1 MCRLT
6 RTVRARIVL
15 RFMSIELT
23 RNFCIIAHIDHG
35 KTTLSDRL
43 LERTGTIHERDKQDQ
58 LLDSMDLERER
69 GITIKAHPVTMRYT
83 SAAGDVYR
91 LNLLD
96 TPGHVDFAYEVSR
109 SLAACEGALL
119 IVDAAQ
125 GVEAQTVANIHLA
138 HKQGLTIVPVINK
151 IDLPNADVPAVHK
164 QLEEILAIPAEE
176 ALEASAKMGIG
187 IEEILE
193 AVVHRIPPPQKP
205 PDETLRGLVFDSVF
219 DIYRGVVAYVRVFSG
234 RIEADQAVK
243 LINNDARYEIKEVGV
258 FTPKMLPQAKLEAGD
273 VGYFIANIKSTADIK
288 IGDTITDQRNPAR
301 EPLPGFLE
309 IHPMV
314 FSGIYPINTGDF
326 EHLKTAIGKLR
337 LNDSA
342 FVYQPESSVALG
354 FGFRCGFLGLLH
366 MEIIQERL
374 RREYNMDIIAT
385 SPSVIYEI
393 ETTRGET
400 VLVDNPAHLP
410 DPSVIEEIREP
421 IVKAYLLCPNESI
434 GDILQL
440 ILEKRGLMDHTESLD
455 TRRVMLHCELPL
467 NEILVDFNDKIK
479 SITRGYGSMDYEHAG
494 YRPAKLVKLDL
505 LVNGEPVDAF
515 STIVHKDRAEA
526 RGRQLAAKL
535 KEVIPRQLYQVAI
548 QAAIGGKI
556 IARESVSALRKNVTA
571 KCYGGDITRK
581 RKLLEKQKEG
591 KKRMKSIGKINI
603 PQEAFIQVLRAQ

>member
-1 MCRLT
+1 
-6 RTVRARIVL
+6 
-15 RFMSIELT
+15 MSIELT

-43 LERTGTIHERDKQDQ
+43 LERTGTIHDREKQDQ

-69 GITIKAHPVTMRYT
+69 GITIKAHPVAMRYT
-83 SAAGDVYR
+83 AKDGKEYA
-91 LNLLD
+91 LNLSD

-119 IVDAAQ
+119 IIDAAQ
-125 GVEAQTVANIHLA
+125 GVEAQTVANVHLA

-151 IDLPNADVPAVHK
+151 IDLPNADLPSVHR

-176 ALEASAKMGIG
+176 AIDCSAKMGIG

-193 AVVHRIPPPQKP
+193 AVVHRIPPPPKP
-205 PDETLRGLVFDSVF
+205 KDEILRALVFDSVF

-234 RIEADQAVK
+234 KVVADQQIKVMST
-243 LINNDARYEIKEVGV
+243 DTRYEVKEVGV
-258 FTPKMLPQAKLEAGD
+258 FTPKMNAQPKLNAGD
-273 VGYFIANIKSTADIK
+273 VGYIIANMKTTSELK
-288 IGDTITDQRNPAR
+288 IGDTITDVRHPAKD
-301 EPLPGFLE
+301 PLPGFQE

-314 FSGIYPINTGDF
+314 FSGIYPINTADF

-337 LNDSA
+337 MNDSA

-354 FGFRCGFLGLLH
+354 FGYRCGFLGLLH

-374 RREYNMDIIAT
+374 RREYDMDIIAT
-385 SPSVIYEI
+385 SPSVIYEVL
-393 ETTRGET
+393 TTRNEV

-421 IVKAYLLCPNESI
+421 IVRAYILCPNESI

-440 ILEKRGLMDHTESLD
+440 ILEKRGVMDHTESLD
-455 TRRVMLHCELPL
+455 TKRVMLHCELPL

-479 SITRGYGSMDYEHAG
+479 SISRGYASMDYEHAG
-494 YRPAKLVKLDL
+494 YRASNLVKLDL

-515 STIVHKDRAEA
+515 STIVHRERAES
-526 RGRQLAAKL
+526 RGRQLASKL
-535 KEVIPRQLYQVAI
+535 KEVIPSQLYQVAI

-556 IARESVSALRKNVTA
+556 VARETISALRKNVTA
-571 KCYGGDITRK
+571 KCYGGDISRK

-603 PQEAFIQVLRAQ
+603 PQEAFIQVLRSTQ

>member
-1 MCRLT
+1 GVERAVVSRRALGSIALQRPTQIDRLYT
-6 RTVRARIVL
+6 HPHTHPSMA
-15 RFMSIELT
+15 IEQT

-43 LERTGTIHERDKQDQ
+43 LERTGTIQERDRQDQ

-69 GITIKAHPVTMRYT
+69 GITIKAHPVTMNYRAK
-83 SAAGDVYR
+83 SGEMYR

-109 SLAACEGALL
+109 SLAAGEGALL

-125 GVEAQTVANIHLA
+125 GVEAQTVANVHLA

-151 IDLPNADVPAVHK
+151 IDLPNADVASVHR
-164 QLEEILAIPAEE
+164 QLEEILAIPSEE
-176 ALEASAKMGIG
+176 AIHASAKMGTG
-187 IEEILE
+187 IDEILE
-193 AVVHRIPPPQKP
+193 AIVHRIPAPEKP
-205 PDETLRGLVFDSVF
+205 KDATLRALVFDSVF
-219 DIYRGVVAYVRVFSG
+219 DVYRGVVGYVRVVSG
-234 RIEADQAVK
+234 TMEANHAIK
-243 LINNDARYEIKEVGV
+243 LMSNDSRYEIKEVGV
-258 FTPKMLPQAKLEAGD
+258 FTPKMFVQPQLTAGD

-301 EPLPGFLE
+301 EPLPGFQE

-374 RREYNMDIIAT
+374 RREYDMDIIAT

-410 DPSVIEEIREP
+410 DPSTIEEIREP
-421 IVKAYLLCPNESI
+421 IVKAYVLCPNENI

-440 ILEKRGLMDHTESLD
+440 ILEKRGLMDHTETLD
-455 TRRVMLHCELPL
+455 ARRVMLHCELPL

-479 SITRGYGSMDYEHAG
+479 SITRGYGSMDYEH
-494 YRPAKLVKLDL
+494 
-505 LVNGEPVDAF
+505 
-515 STIVHKDRAEA
+515 
-526 RGRQLAAKL
+526 
-535 KEVIPRQLYQVAI
+535 
-548 QAAIGGKI
+548 
-556 IARESVSALRKNVTA
+556 
-571 KCYGGDITRK
+571 
-581 RKLLEKQKEG
+581 
-591 KKRMKSIGKINI
+591 
-603 PQEAFIQVLRAQ
+603 

>member
-1 MCRLT
+1 
-6 RTVRARIVL
+6 
-15 RFMSIELT
+15 MSIELT

-43 LERTGTIHERDKQDQ
+43 LDRTGTIHERDKQDQ

-69 GITIKAHPVTMRYT
+69 GITIKAHPVAMRYT
-83 SAAGDVYR
+83 AKSGQEYR

-125 GVEAQTVANIHLA
+125 GVEAQTVANVHLA
-138 HKQGLTIVPVINK
+138 HKQGLTIIPVINK
-151 IDLPNADVPAVHK
+151 IDLPNADIPAVHK
-164 QLEEILAIPAEE
+164 
-176 ALEASAKMGIG
+176 
-187 IEEILE
+187 
-193 AVVHRIPPPQKP
+193 V
-205 PDETLRGLVFDSVF
+205 
-219 DIYRGVVAYVRVFSG
+219 
-234 RIEADQAVK
+234 
-243 LINNDARYEIKEVGV
+243 KEVGV
-258 FTPKMLPQAKLEAGD
+258 FTPKMFPQKRLQAGD

-288 IGDTITDQRNPAR
+288 IGDTVTDLRHPAK
-301 EPLPGFLE
+301 EPLPGFQE

-314 FSGIYPINTGDF
+314 FSGLYPINTGDF

-374 RREYNMDIIAT
+374 RREYDMDIIAT

-393 ETTRGET
+393 LTTRGET

-421 IVKAYLLCPNESI
+421 IVKAYVLCPNENI
-434 GDILQL
+434 GDLLQL

-455 TRRVMLHCELPL
+455 TKRVMLHCELPL

-494 YRPAKLVKLDL
+494 YRAAKLVKLDL

-515 STIVHKDRAEA
+515 STIVHRDRADS
-526 RGRQLAAKL
+526 RGRMLAAKL

>member
-1 MCRLT
+1 M
-6 RTVRARIVL
+6 AID
-15 RFMSIELT
+15 LT

-43 LERTGTIHERDKQDQ
+43 LERTGTIQERERQDQ
-58 LLDSMDLERER
+58 LLDSMELERER
-69 GITIKAHPVTMRYT
+69 GITIKAHPVAMRYT
-83 SAAGDVYR
+83 RKSGETYR

-96 TPGHVDFAYEVSR
+96 TPGHVDFSYEVSR

-119 IVDAAQ
+119 IIDAAQ
-125 GVEAQTVANIHLA
+125 GVEAQTVANVHLA
-138 HKQGLTIVPVINK
+138 HKQGLTIVPIINK
-151 IDLPNADVPAVHK
+151 IDLPNADVPSVLR

-176 ALEASAKMGIG
+176 AIQASAKLGSGID
-187 IEEILE
+187 EILE
-193 AVVHRIPPPQKP
+193 AIVKRIPPPQSP
-205 PDETLRGLVFDSVF
+205 PDETLRALVFDSVF
-219 DIYRGVVAYVRVFSG
+219 DVYRGVVGYVRVVSG
-234 RIEADQAVK
+234 TMETGRGIM
-243 LINNDARYEIKEVGV
+243 LMSNNARYEIKEVGV
-258 FTPKMLPQAKLEAGD
+258 FTPKMRVQERLNPGD

-288 IGDTITDQRNPAR
+288 IGDTITDQRHSAR
-301 EPLPGFLE
+301 EPLPGFQE

-385 SPSVIYEI
+385 SPSVIYEVL
-393 ETTRGET
+393 TTGGEK
-400 VLVDNPAHLP
+400 LLIDNPAHLP
-410 DPSVIEEIREP
+410 NPSLIAEIREP
-421 IVKAYLLCPNESI
+421 IVRAYVLCPNENI

-440 ILEKRGLMDHTESLD
+440 ILEKRGQMERTESLD

-479 SITRGYGSMDYEHAG
+479 SITRGYGSMDYEQAG
-494 YRPAKLVKLDL
+494 YRAAKLVKLDV

-535 KEVIPRQLYQVAI
+535 KEVIPRQLYAVAI

-603 PQEAFIQVLRAQ
+603 PQEAFIEVLKAQ